1 MVETG
6 SLSLRYVDGAEIV
19 IQNIKPDDTFT
30 KTIYVANT
38 GTLDAM
44 YNLIWQELTN
54 EIIKNEML
62 IKGTCTR
69 INGTTKEIDGT
80 CEGVDSIIISN
91 ENIKRKV
98 TIEPNIVHK
107 YDLTITFK
115 ETNTDQNYNQGKNF
129 NGVIGIKETPR
140 FEKDSWDTISNNVKN
155 GNISIYKV
163 GDTREVDL
171 GDFGKHIV
179 RLSNNTTSEECS
191 TKGFSQTAC
200 GFVVEFEDIITTHI
214 MNPNG
219 EYDGKTYNYG
229 WNFGGWPGSN
239 LYSYL
244 QNDIYEQFPT
254 DLKNIIIDTRV
265 ISNYGSSDE
274 SNYTTDD
281 KLYLLSPTEI
291 YAGWEDVIYH
301 DYDTSSDFTR
311 LLDYYNNLGI
321 TTKSYTKAFKR
332 YNSVKT
338 AWWLRSAHSYDYY
351 DFYTVIRS
359 GDLSDASAY
368 GICVISPAFRIG

>member
-1 MVETG
+1 
-6 SLSLRYVDGAEIV
+6 
-19 IQNIKPDDTFT
+19 
-30 KTIYVANT
+30 
-38 GTLDAM
+38 
-44 YNLIWQELTN
+44 
-54 EIIKNEML
+54 
-62 IKGTCTR
+62 
-69 INGTTKEIDGT
+69 
-80 CEGVDSIIISN
+80 
-91 ENIKRKV
+91 
-98 TIEPNIVHK
+98 
-107 YDLTITFK
+107 
-115 ETNTDQNYNQGKNF
+115 
-129 NGVIGIKETPR
+129 
-140 FEKDSWDTISNNVKN
+140 
-155 GNISIYKV
+155 
-163 GDTREVDL
+163 
-171 GDFGKHIV
+171 
-179 RLSNNTTSEECS
+179 
-191 TKGFSQTAC
+191 
-200 GFVVEFEDIITTHI
+200 

-265 ISNYGSSDE
+265 ISSYGSSDE

-338 AWWLRSAHSYDYY
+338 AWWLRSAAVVNYY
-351 DFYTVIRS
+351 NFFRVNINGQFS
-359 GDLSDASAY
+359 NNVAANSNG
-368 GICVISPAFRIG
+368 VSPAFRIE